1 MLIERFELERLLA
14 NVTAAGC
21 RVFTA
26 GAIAD
31 DTSLDVASQTRQ
43 ALADVDKYL
52 ALCGSDKRQILTAVI
67 WLADIRLRDAMNAAW
82 LEWIDPAHLPARAC
96 IEAKMADPRC
106 LVEIA
111 IVAARKL
118 P

>member
-1 MLIERFELERLLA
+1 MLIERHELERLLA
-14 NVTAAGC
+14 NVVAAGD

-31 DTSLDVASQTRQ
+31 DTSLDVAGQTRQ
-43 ALADVDKYL
+43 ALADIDKYL
-52 ALCGSDKRQILTAVI
+52 GLCKSGKRQILTAVI
-67 WLADIRLRDAMNAAW
+67 WLADIRFRDDMNKVW
-82 LEWIDPAHLPARAC
+82 LEWIDPEHLPARAC

-111 IVAARKL
+111 IVAAR
-118 P
+118 

>member
-1 MLIERFELERLLA
+1 MLIERHELEKLLA
-14 NVTAAGC
+14 NVVGAGE

-31 DTSLDVASQTRQ
+31 DYSQDVAGQTRQ

-52 ALCGSDKRQILTAVI
+52 KMCGSDKSKVLTAVI
-67 WLADIRLRDAMNAAW
+67 WLADIRLRDDMNKAW
-82 LEWIDPAHLPARAC
+82 LEWVDPNNLPARAC
-96 IEAKMADPRC
+96 VENKMADPRC

-111 IVAARKL
+111 IVAAR
-118 P
+118 

>member
-1 MLIERFELERLLA
+1 MPIERHELERLLA
-14 NVTAAGC
+14 NVVGAGD

-31 DTSLDVASQTRQ
+31 DTSLDVGGQTRQ

-52 ALCGSDKRQILTAVI
+52 ALCGSDKRLILSVVI
-67 WLADIRLRDAMNAAW
+67 WLADIRLRDAMTVAW
-82 LEWIDPAHLPARAC
+82 LDWVDPAHLPARAC

-111 IVAARKL
+111 VVAARDAK
-118 P
+118 

>member
-1 MLIERFELERLLA
+1 MLVERHELERLLA
-14 NVTAAGC
+14 NVVAAGD

-31 DTSLDVASQTRQ
+31 DTSLDVAGQTRQ

-52 ALCGSDKRQILTAVI
+52 GLCKSDKSKVLTAVI
-67 WLADIRLRDAMNAAW
+67 WLADIRLRDEMNKVW
-82 LEWIDPAHLPARAC
+82 LEWVDPAHLPARAC
-96 IEAKMADPRC
+96 VENKMADPRC

-111 IVAARKL
+111 IVAAR
-118 P
+118 

>member
-1 MLIERFELERLLA
+1 MLIERQELEKLLA
-14 NVTAAGC
+14 NVVAVGD

-31 DTSLDVASQTRQ
+31 DTTLDVAGQTRQ

-52 ALCGSDKRQILTAVI
+52 ALCKSDKRQILTAII
-67 WLADIRLRDAMNAAW
+67 WLADIRLRDAMNVAW
-82 LEWIDPAHLPARAC
+82 LEWVDPHHLPARAC

-111 IVAARKL
+111 IVAAR
-118 P
+118 

>member
-1 MLIERFELERLLA
+1 MLIERHELERLLA
-14 NVTAAGC
+14 NVVAVGD

-26 GAIAD
+26 GAIAN
-31 DTSLDVASQTRQ
+31 DTTLDVAGQTRQ

-52 ALCGSDKRQILTAVI
+52 GLCNSDKRQILTAVI
-67 WLADIRLRDAMNAAW
+67 WLADIRLRDAMNVAW
-82 LEWIDPAHLPARAC
+82 LEWVDPAHLPTRAC

-111 IVAARKL
+111 IVAAR
-118 P
+118 